1 MLPDRLALALIG
13 CGGMG
18 RRHLRGLA
26 CLAASSFSN
35 VDLVTVCDVNRDNA
49 SLAAIEAADLLGRRP
64 RIYADVEAMVRELG
78 ADLQAASVTTD
89 AHHITRLPSLAWT
102 WGCTCC
108 VKSRWH

>member
-64 RIYADVEAMVRELG
+64 RIYADVEAMVREL
-78 ADLQAASVTTD
+78 AQTCTRLRSPPMP
-89 AHHITRLPSLAWT
+89 HHITRLPSLAWT

-108 VKSRWH
+108 VKSRLR